1 MAKRQDGP
9 WGPKQPSRL
18 RAWGKKL
25 RQLIDRLLDMDGR
38 F

>member
-9 WGPKQPSRL
+9 WGPKQPPRL
-18 RAWGKKL
+18 CSWAKKL
-25 RQLIDRLLDMDGR
+25 RKLIDRLLDMDGR